1 MMQTSDILQVA
12 EIGVAI
18 LGFSGIFWGLRQQA
32 RAIRTQS
39 AIEFSKLYVD
49 IFRDAPEE
57 MGSRD
62 GIHVDGLDQVTRK
75 RCVDTARNYFGL
87 LSVEWALHREGSIP
101 QALWREWQAIAI
113 ERLRRPLWRE
123 LWAEVRAEF
132 GDSHRSDFTAWMDG
146 LTARALKR

>member
-1 MMQTSDILQVA
+1 MIALSDALQIG

-57 MGSRD
+57 LTSREGVRLGD
-62 GIHVDGLDQVTRK
+62 VDQVTRK
-75 RCVDTARNYFGL
+75 RCVDTGRNYFGL
-87 LSVEWALHREGSIP
+87 LSVEWALYREGSIP
-101 QALWREWQAIAI
+101 ETLWGEWQAIAI

-123 LWAEVRAEF
+123 LWAEVREEF
-132 GDSHRSDFTAWMDG
+132 GRGQRSGFTDWMDG
-146 LTARALKR
+146 LIARAVPS